1 MAASFYFNT
10 KRTPL
15 KIDRAFWQKKI
26 QRIVVPYLLWSLLY
40 VVTKLAIAFLAK
52 ETAQIPQILAD
63 PVAIVFLGG
72 ASYHLY
78 FIPLL
83 IAGTTLLYLANYLNQ
98 VKYSIFLLSFW
109 LQSVFCFIS
118 F

>member
-1 MAASFYFNT
+1 M
-10 KRTPL
+10 
-15 KIDRAFWQKKI
+15 
-26 QRIVVPYLLWSLLY
+26 PYLLWSLLY